1 MIQSLHFQYIVD
13 TLCSRCLAVHSFC
26 QCLYEKK
33 KVLQPSLGC
42 RVIFAFFLPGNVSF
56 TGLSNSVSVRCFN
69 FDAPWVVRHQAF
81 YLPVRPRLFVW
92 FPVLIRTPPPLIPPH
107 PREGA
112 QKFKQLCNEETGADW
127 ADWGRVYSFCCSV
140 HASPQA
146 YQMRWL
152 REIVLPDDCSVEYK
166 LCQTVFQGD
175 YSIKTNRR
183 RRKRMKIYKDYSYM
197 EFTVQSHISLLPLA
211 ELQHPLVW
219 SSDNSDCGKMNW

>member
-33 KVLQPSLGC
+33 KCFNHHWVAGWDLLFFFLVMCLSLGW
-42 RVIFAFFLPGNVSF
+42 VILYRLGVS
-56 TGLSNSVSVRCFN
+56 T

-81 YLPVRPRLFVW
+81 YLPVRPRLFLW
-92 FPVLIRTPPPLIPPH
+92 FPVLIRTPPPLIPRGRAH
-107 PREGA
+107 KNSNSFVMKKQEQTGRTEGG
-112 QKFKQLCNEETGADW
+112 CT
-127 ADWGRVYSFCCSV
+127 RSV
-140 HASPQA
+140 ALFHASPQA
-146 YQMRWL
+146 YQMWWL
-152 REIVLPDDCSVEYK
+152 RETVLPHDCSVEYK

-197 EFTVQSHISLLPLA
+197 EFTVQSHIYLLPLA
-211 ELQHPLVW
+211 KLQHPLVW
-219 SSDNSDCGKMNW
+219 SSDNSDCGKMDW